1 MTNKICIIICL
12 LAGILWMSHTVKASS
27 KDSMQQE
34 ALQKHID
41 IVKTTNPQ
49 MYQSMVDAAG
59 GNIVNCL
66 SCHSDI
72 FQDTGPSGKRRLK

>member
-1 MTNKICIIICL
+1 MTRKICIIICL

-27 KDSMQQE
+27 KDSKEQE

-41 IVKTTNPQ
+41 IVKIRNPQ

-59 GNIVNCL
+59 GSIVNCM
-66 SCHSDI
+66 SCHRDI
-72 FQDTGPSGKRRLK
+72 FQDTGSSGKRRPQ